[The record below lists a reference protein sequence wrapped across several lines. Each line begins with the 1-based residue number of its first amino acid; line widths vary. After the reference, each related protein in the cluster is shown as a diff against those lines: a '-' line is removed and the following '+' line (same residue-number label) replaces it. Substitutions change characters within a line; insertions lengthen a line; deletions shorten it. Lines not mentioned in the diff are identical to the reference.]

1 MSILEKINNPADV
14 RALSEDSLNELCGD
28 IRKYLVQSVSKTGGH
43 LASNLGA
50 VELTVA
56 LHRVFDTEKDRLV
69 FDVGH
74 QCYVHKILTGR
85 KDKMDTLRQY
95 DGIAGFPKPNESTH
109 DAFIAGHAS
118 NSISVALG
126 MARARRL
133 NGGDYDV
140 IALIGDGALT
150 GGLAYEALCDAGESG
165 EPLIIILNDNGMSIN
180 PNVGGMASYLSR
192 KRLEPSYRSFKK
204 KYRNAMYHI
213 PGGRGIVKFTH
224 RVKDMLKHSV
234 LSCSMFEEMGLQYAG
249 PVDGHDIARVEEVLR
264 WAKETGAPALVHIM
278 TKKGKGYKFA
288 EENPGKFHGISP
300 FNPETGETAPSG
312 ENFSSVFG
320 KCMCDM
326 AEKDSALCAIT
337 AAMTEGTGLS
347 EFASKYPER
356 FFDVSIAE
364 EHAAAMAAGI
374 AAGGGKPVFAVYS
387 TFLQRAYDMLIH
399 DVAIEGHHV
408 VFGVDRAGLV
418 GQDGETHH
426 GLFDVG
432 FLSTVPKMT
441 VFAPASFAELRDM
454 MNKAVNDLTGPAA
467 VRYPRGGEGVYKDGG
482 CDAVKLVKDGADVTI
497 VTYGITVNDALE
509 AAEILEK
516 KGISASVVKLGV
528 IAPVNMDELL
538 PFVSKTGKVIIV
550 EENAESGCVGKAI
563 LSALMEK
570 GVFVKAQ
577 LLNTGKDFV
586 THGSVGVLRKLCGI
600 DANSIADAAERMSE
614 NG

>member
-1 MSILEKINNPADV
+1 MSILEKINAPEDV
-14 RALSEDSLNELCGD
+14 RSLSKDELQELCGD
-28 IRKYLVQSVSKTGGH
+28 LRKFLVQSVSKTGGH

-50 VELTVA
+50 VELTIA
-56 LHRVFDTEKDRLV
+56 LHRVFDTSKDKLV

-85 KDKMDTLRQY
+85 KEQMNSLRQY
-95 DGIAGFPKPNESTH
+95 GGIAGFPKPVESVH

-126 MARARRL
+126 MARARRISGE
-133 NGGDYDV
+133 NHEI

-150 GGLAYEALCDAGESG
+150 GGLAYEALCDAGDSG

-180 PNVGGMASYLSR
+180 PNVGGMASYLAR
-192 KRLEPSYRSFKK
+192 QRLQPSYKSFKER
-204 KYRNAMYHI
+204 YRKVMKRI
-213 PGGRGIVKFTH
+213 PGGRAILKFTH
-224 RVKDMLKHSV
+224 NIKTLLKRSI
-234 LSCSMFEEMGLQYAG
+234 LNCSMFEEMGLQYAG
-249 PVDGHDIARVEEVLR
+249 PVDGHNIERIEEVLL
-264 WAKETGAPALVHIM
+264 WAKQTGEPTLVHVM
-278 TKKGKGYKFA
+278 TQKGKGYKFA

-300 FNPETGETAPSG
+300 FDPETGETAPPK

-320 KCMCDM
+320 DCMCAL
-326 AEKDSALCAIT
+326 AEKDDKVCAIT
-337 AAMTEGTGLS
+337 AAMTEGTGLG
-347 EFASKYPER
+347 EFSKKYPER

-364 EHAAAMAAGI
+364 GHASAMAAGI

-426 GLFDVG
+426 GLFDIG

-441 VFAPASFAELRDM
+441 VFCPSSFAELRDM
-454 MNKAVNDLTGPAA
+454 LEYAVEYCNGPVS
-467 VRYPRGGEGVYKDGG
+467 VRYPRGGEGQYREGG
-482 CDAVKLVKDGADVTI
+482 TQAVKLVKDGTDI
-497 VTYGITVNDALE
+497 MILTYGMTVNDAIE
-509 AAEILEK
+509 AANILEE
-516 KGISASVVKLGV
+516 KGISAGVLKLGV
-528 IAPVNMDELL
+528 VAPLDIEKVISH
-538 PFVSKTGKVIIV
+538 VTKTGRLIVV
-550 EENAESGCVGKAI
+550 EETAENGCVGQQI
-563 LSALMEK
+563 LSGLMEK
-570 GVFVKAQ
+570 GVFVKTQ

-586 THGSVGVLRKLCGI
+586 THGSVDFLRKECGI
-600 DANSIADAAERMSE
+600 DAHSIADTAERMVR

>member
-1 MSILEKINNPADV
+1 MSILETINTPADV
-14 RALSEDSLNELCGD
+14 RALSEDKLPELCAD
-28 IRKYLVQSVSKTGGH
+28 IRKYLVKSVAKTGGH

-85 KDKMDTLRQY
+85 KDQMNTLRQY
-95 DGIAGFPKPNESTH
+95 GGIAGFPKPVESIH

-126 MARARRL
+126 MARARSL
-133 NGGDYDV
+133 TGAGYNV

-150 GGLAYEALCDAGESG
+150 GGLAYEALCDAGDSG

-192 KRLEPSYRSFKK
+192 KRLKPSYRSFKK
-204 KYRNAMYHI
+204 KYRTVMNKI
-213 PGGRGIVKFTH
+213 PGGKGILRFTH
-224 RVKDMLKHSV
+224 NVKNMLKRSI
-234 LSCSMFEEMGLQYAG
+234 LNSTMFEEMGLQYAG
-249 PVDGHDIARVEEVLR
+249 PVDGHDVARVEEVLR
-264 WAKETGAPALVHIM
+264 WAQETGEPTLVHIM

-300 FNPETGETAPSG
+300 FDPETGETAPGS

-320 KCMCDM
+320 KCMCDL
-326 AEKDSALCAIT
+326 AEKDEKVCAIT

-347 EFASKYPER
+347 EFAEKYPKR

-364 EHAAAMAAGI
+364 EHASAMAAGI
-374 AAGGGKPVFAVYS
+374 AAGGGTPVFAVYS

-399 DVAIEGHHV
+399 DIAIEGHHV

-441 VFAPASFAELRDM
+441 VFAPASFQELRDM
-454 MNKAVNDLTGPAA
+454 MNAAVNDLTGPAA
-467 VRYPRGGEGVYKDGG
+467 VRYPRGGEGQYTDGG
-482 CDAVKLVKDGADVTI
+482 CDAVRLLKDGTDVTI
-497 VTYGITVNDALE
+497 ITYGITVNDALK
-509 AAEILEK
+509 AAADLEG
-516 KGISASVVKLGV
+516 KGISAAVVKLGV
-528 IAPVNMDELL
+528 IAPLNTDEII
-538 PFVSKTGKVIIV
+538 PYVTKTGKVIVV
-550 EENAESGCVGKAI
+550 EETSENGCVGQAVMSK
-563 LSALMEK
+563 LMEN
-570 GVFVKAQ
+570 GVFAKAK
-577 LLNTGKDFV
+577 LLNAGDDFV
-586 THGSVGVLRKLCGI
+586 THGSVDKLRSLCGI
-600 DANSIADAAERMSE
+600 DAKSIVDAAERMCE